1 MFLRQ
6 ERGFD
11 MNINECR
18 QCLSYIY
25 STHPNAPTLTKEDKT
40 RMVAAYFRV
49 LYKYTLNDVLSA
61 IDRFCQDKPSYIPT
75 AYEIESRVVKTLDIE
90 RFLPAEYWQLDKE
103 LYQYKAENI
112 YALQA
117 DLRVKYRLS
126 GNEQEK
132 ERLKHEFEAC
142 EKRQENDKRRAELYS
157 EAEQKALIY
166 YNEICI
172 KSAGLE
178 GVNHGEFKEIC

>member
-25 STHPNAPTLTKEDKT
+25 ATHPNAPALNADDKT

-61 IDRFCQDKPSYIPT
+61 IDRFCQNKPSFIPT
-75 AYEIESRVVKTLDIE
+75 AYEIESGIVKTLDIK
-90 RFLPAEYWQLDKE
+90 RFLPDEYWQLDKE

-112 YALQA
+112 YSIQA
-117 DLRVKYRLS
+117 DLRVKYRLATD
-126 GNEQEK
+126 ELEK
-132 ERLKHEFEAC
+132 EKLKAEFENC
-142 EKRQENDKRRAELYS
+142 EKRQEIDKRRAELYS
-157 EAEQKALIY
+157 EAEKKALIY
-166 YNEICI
+166 YNELCI
-172 KSAGLE
+172 NSAGLE